1 MTHAW
6 EKALLGRRCGTWKE
20 ILSVGEGWTSLPN
33 SERAKRTRFLFCIF
47 CMHGMCGIYVC
58 VYIYTRYIYLGI
70 YIYQV
75 YTRYIYLSI
84 GI

>member
-6 EKALLGRRCGTWKE
+6 GKSLLGRRCGTWKE

-47 CMHGMCGIYVC
+47 CMHGMYGIYVY
-58 VYIYTRYIYLGI
+58 VYVSRYDICTYVCIPREPGKTW
-70 YIYQV
+70 Q
-75 YTRYIYLSI
+75 
-84 GI
+84 